1 MTKHEIRREIFQ
13 QRDSMTPE
21 EVREKSEKVC
31 LYLEEYTNDER
42 CKTVMVYLPTGQG
55 DGRSRYLHAR
65 HDARRRLFD
74 GILLRVGTLL
84 PQPHE
89 RCAGMM
95 TGGVAK
101 NEGVRR
107 AIEEKIGEPLI
118 LPEEPQICGALG
130 AALIAWEG

>member
-1 MTKHEIRREIFQ
+1 MQRIRKASNGICKAIAN
-13 QRDSMTPE
+13 
-21 EVREKSEKVC
+21 KS
-31 LYLEEYTNDER
+31 Y
-42 CKTVMVYLPTGQG
+42 
-55 DGRSRYLHAR
+55 S
-65 HDARRRLFD
+65 
-74 GILLRVGTLL
+74 LLKRVGL
-84 PQPHE
+84 E
-89 RCAGMM
+89 ADYMM